1 MKKYWGIVG
10 VGLLLLAVFIG
21 ISWSQATEKQSYL
34 TTEEQTDFWLI
45 TDPHFLAPSLHD
57 DGEAFQFIQST
68 AAGKDLRYQEESLT
82 AFVDQ
87 ALTAKPTGI
96 IITGDLTLNGEKVS
110 AEKLAEILAPL
121 EKANIPVLCIPGNHD
136 IYDGWA
142 RSFADDQQNVV
153 ASITPDDFKN
163 LFPDGFTQAA
173 SSDPDSLSYT
183 INLNQTYRLFFLD
196 TNIYSE
202 ANSSSQPTTNGV
214 IADNSLEWLTEQLQ
228 VTKDEGQTPV
238 VFMHHNLYMHNSQV
252 NKGYVLDN
260 ADEVKKLF
268 TEYQVPIVFSGH
280 IHAQDILGGT
290 TGEPQE
296 VVTSSF
302 AMTDQA
308 YGVITLNEQEITYQR
323 ENLSVDEWAQAQ
335 GLSNPDLLNYRD
347 YLKDLFLKD
356 SQAMTYSSA
365 YRTGDFAGTELTA
378 AADLVAE
385 LNWNFFTGHDLYT
398 ADEKAAIQNSAEYQF
413 LSSRSDFLPSYL
425 DSLMTD
431 TTSDQEISIP
441 LSEK

>member
-1 MKKYWGIVG
+1 M
-10 VGLLLLAVFIG
+10 
-21 ISWSQATEKQSYL
+21 
-34 TTEEQTDFWLI
+34 
-45 TDPHFLAPSLHD
+45 
-57 DGEAFQFIQST
+57 
-68 AAGKDLRYQEESLT
+68 
-82 AFVDQ
+82 
-87 ALTAKPTGI
+87 
-96 IITGDLTLNGEKVS
+96 
-110 AEKLAEILAPL
+110 
-121 EKANIPVLCIPGNHD
+121 
-136 IYDGWA
+136 
-142 RSFADDQQNVV
+142 
-153 ASITPDDFKN
+153 
-163 LFPDGFTQAA
+163 
-173 SSDPDSLSYT
+173 
-183 INLNQTYRLFFLD
+183 
-196 TNIYSE
+196 
-202 ANSSSQPTTNGV
+202 
-214 IADNSLEWLTEQLQ
+214 
-228 VTKDEGQTPV
+228 
-238 VFMHHNLYMHNSQV
+238 
-252 NKGYVLDN
+252 LDN

-290 TGEPQE
+290 TGDPQE

-347 YLKDLFLKD
+347 YLQDLFLKD

-431 TTSDQEISIP
+431 TTSDLEISIP
-441 LSEK
+441 LSKK